1 MGSLKAVKKLNARA
15 LGARIKAARNA
26 AGMTQSR
33 LAERAGIE
41 VQSLSRIERGA
52 YEPSL
57 STAVALAAALG
68 MTLDLLVLGERDER
82 PRWTELP
89 VTSFADAHREL
100 RRAVMLFERTVDALG
115 SREPGPGAE
124 REVRLARRLA
134 RKDR

>member
-1 MGSLKAVKKLNARA
+1 MKKLNARA

-57 STAVALAAALG
+57 STAVGLAGALG
-68 MTLDLLVLGERDER
+68 LTLDQLVMGEQEVLTRRGDVQ
-82 PRWTELP
+82 P
-89 VTSFADAHREL
+89 TSLEDAHRGL
-100 RRAVMLFERTVDALG
+100 RQAMLLFERTVNALG
-115 SREPGPGAE
+115 PQEPSPGE
-124 REVRLARRLA
+124 PRVSHPRRRLA
-134 RKDR
+134 RPLKIR